1 MSAASFGG
9 SFNLVESDNSE
20 QKDMFNAYL
29 KRVAFDAI
37 LPFVKLLPFV
47 PPSSSGR
54 ITEQVHEIV
63 AKRRKEIKSGL
74 ARKDILQILID
85 MNDADSVSFSEKHL
99 REDMITFMIAGSD
112 TTSLTA
118 TFTLLLLLNNQEKL
132 SCLIEEIDASFLEKE
147 DKITFA
153 ETQDLPYLNAVI
165 NESMRVMPIIT
176 GGRCLTPK
184 PISWTNI

>member
-63 AKRRKEIKSGL
+63 AKRRKEMKSSL
-74 ARKDILQILID
+74 TRKDILQILIN
-85 MNDADSVSFSEKHL
+85 MNADSVSFSEKHL

-153 ETQDLPYLNAVI
+153 KTQDLPYLNAVI